1 MITTESSIPNMRN
14 YLSIASGLLLLL
26 SLSCTSSKKI
36 EQKNHNEPVIAT
48 FADET
53 ITIDDLKTNFY
64 RNRTPGSADTSQ
76 IEEFFPSYINYRLKL
91 YEGYQ
96 RGYDQDSTVQ
106 AEFNEYASEIAYR
119 YWIENDIKKDRIKTF
134 KERFESELKAFHI
147 LKELSQ
153 DALPQDTAD
162 VYNSLIAVRDSLLNG
177 ASPEEMNERHSSKR
191 NDNPV
196 GGQLSWFT
204 AGSTIQ
210 PFEDAVYSFEP
221 GEISMP
227 VRTQFGYHLIILQDI
242 RPRTPQRLV
251 KHIFIRK
258 SEDETGSQKIQLAY
272 EALEADSSWSEVLH
286 KYTEDPSTRNND
298 GLLGWVGYGTRFP
311 AELIE
316 SAMSTNPDSVYSV
329 PFEVSYG
336 YHIMK
341 IDSVRTF
348 QSEDQ
353 KEGFIV
359 DRLEQLGRLEPGRD
373 DVFERIAS
381 ETGLK
386 INRLNFASLSEQTGP
401 SDNENRISSNNE
413 LIYFNGKSYAN
424 EDFQEWLNQEA
435 SVDEVMESGDLITSY
450 RNHIIRKN
458 LVDITRQHFPDFSEE
473 VDHFLEGLIV
483 FEVNQNH
490 IWDPESVDRNE
501 LKSYY
506 ESNKNKYRKGKTFI
520 YTEISAASDSLIRV
534 AYQKLEE
541 GLEMSEISESFD
553 DVTVYEDSTSHPQHP
568 AFVPLE
574 SLSIGEFSKPV
585 SVNDREFIY
594 LKNET
599 KPERMLSFE
608 EAFDMVFSDYQ
619 PIHEEKFLNHLKERY
634 NLETYPDNIQ

>member
-1 MITTESSIPNMRN
+1 MITSESTIPNMRN

-26 SLSCTSSKKI
+26 SLSCTSSKDVAH
-36 EQKNHNEPVIAT
+36 QNHNESVIAT

-64 RNRTPGSADTSQ
+64 RNRTPESADTSQ

-106 AEFNEYASEIAYR
+106 AEFHEYASEIAFR
-119 YWIENDIKKDRIKTF
+119 YWIENDIKKDRIETF

-147 LKELSQ
+147 LKELSK

-162 VYNSLIAVRDSLLNG
+162 VFNSLVAVRDSLLNG
-177 ASPEEMNERHSSKR
+177 ASPEEMNELHSSKR
-191 NDNPV
+191 EGNPV

-210 PFEDAVYSFEP
+210 PFEDAVYSLAP

-227 VRTQFGYHLIILQDI
+227 VRTQFGYHLILLQDI

-251 KHIFIRK
+251 KHIFVRK
-258 SEDETGSQKIQLAY
+258 SEDETGLQKIQQAY
-272 EALEADSSWSEVLH
+272 EALEADTSWSEVLQ

-311 AELIE
+311 AELID
-316 SAMSTNPDSVYSV
+316 SAMSTNPDSAYSSSY
-329 PFEVSYG
+329 EVSYG

-348 QSEDQ
+348 NSEDQ
-353 KEGFIV
+353 KEEFIV
-359 DRLEQLGRLEPGRD
+359 DRLEQLGRLNPDRD
-373 DVFERIAS
+373 DVFARIAS
-381 ETGLK
+381 ETGLQ
-386 INRLNFASLSEQTGP
+386 INRSNFTSLSERTGP
-401 SDNENRISSNNE
+401 SDNENGRSSNEE
-413 LIYFNGKSYAN
+413 LIYFNGKNYTN
-424 EDFQEWLNQEA
+424 KDFQEWLNQET

-450 RNHIIRKN
+450 RNHIIEKN
-458 LVDITRQHFPDFSEE
+458 LVDITRQQFPDFAAQ

-490 IWDPESVDRNE
+490 IWDPESVDKNE

-506 ESNKNKYRKGKTFI
+506 ESHKNNYRKGKTFI
-520 YTEISAASDSLIRV
+520 YTEISAASDSLIHV
-534 AYQKLEE
+534 VYQKLEE
-541 GLEMSEISESFD
+541 GLEVSEISESFE
-553 DVTVYEDSTSHPQHP
+553 DVTVYQDSTSHLQHP
-568 AFVPLE
+568 AFVTLE
-574 SLSIGEFSKPV
+574 SLRVGEFSKPV
-585 SVNDREFIY
+585 SVKDREFIY
-594 LKNET
+594 RKNET

-619 PIHEEKFLNHLKERY
+619 PIHEEKFLDHLKEQY
-634 NLETYPDNIQ
+634 NLQTYPDNIQ